1 MSIGII
7 AAETEEMFAIKDI
20 MQNINEEK
28 IYNLIFIKGEI
39 NHKKC
44 ILTKCGVGKVN
55 AARVAQIMID
65 KFDIEKI
72 INVGS
77 GAGLS
82 NNLDVGDVVI
92 GEKLVQYDFDITG
105 ARKLSKR

>member
-7 AAETEEMFAIKDI
+7 AAEDEEMLAIKEI
-20 MQNINEEK
+20 MQNINEEE
-28 IYNLIFIKGEI
+28 IYNLTFIIGEI
-39 NHKKC
+39 SHKKC
-44 ILTKCGVGKVN
+44 VLVKCNVGKVN
-55 AARVAQIMID
+55 AARVTQIMID
-65 KFDIEKI
+65 SFEIEKI

-77 GAGLS
+77 GAGINDEL
-82 NNLDVGDVVI
+82 NVGDIVI